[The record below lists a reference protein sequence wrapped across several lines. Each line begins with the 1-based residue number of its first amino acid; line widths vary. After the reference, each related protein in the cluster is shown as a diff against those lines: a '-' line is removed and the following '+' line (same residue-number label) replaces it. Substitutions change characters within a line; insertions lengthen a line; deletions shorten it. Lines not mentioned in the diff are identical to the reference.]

1 MSLRS
6 LLLRHG
12 YAFLF
17 CYVFSVQAGLPIPAD
32 PLLLIMGALAG
43 DGRYSL
49 WFALLASTLA
59 ALAGDFLW
67 YELGRRKGSTVL
79 SLLCK
84 LSLEPDTCV
93 RKTEVGFSRRGLWT
107 LVFAKFIPGMSLV
120 SMPVAGAIRI
130 PRHRFLLS
138 NAAGCLLWCTAYL
151 VVGRIFHKQVDL
163 VVGMLGLYGQRA
175 GIAALVLLGG
185 YVGYR
190 YLQRWRF
197 LRELRIN
204 RITPEDA
211 FALLNANHPAIIVD
225 LRHPAEIER
234 VGIKIAGALLLRP
247 DELRARADD
256 VPKGREVILYCS
268 CPNEATSA
276 SVAMQLKQAGVTMVR
291 PLAGGFEAWIAAELP
306 VEAVV
311 GLPQAS

>member
-6 LLLRHG
+6 LLLKHG

-43 DGRYSL
+43 DGHYSV
-49 WFALLASTLA
+49 WISFLA
-59 ALAGDFLW
+59 ATLTAMSGDCLW
-67 YELGRRKGSTVL
+67 YELGRKKGSTVL

-93 RKTEVGFSRRGLWT
+93 RKTEVNFARRGIWT

-130 PRHRFLLS
+130 HRARFLL
-138 NAAGCLLWCTAYL
+138 ADFAGCALWTATYLL
-151 VVGRIFHKQVDL
+151 VGRLFHKQVDAI
-163 VVGMLGLYGQRA
+163 VGMLRLYGQRA
-175 GIAALVLLGG
+175 GLAALVLLGG
-185 YVGYR
+185 YIGFR

-197 LRELRIN
+197 MRELRVN
-204 RITPEDA
+204 RITPEEAYADM
-211 FALLNANHPAIIVD
+211 NSDRPAIIVD
-225 LRHPAEIER
+225 LRHPSEIDR
-234 VGIKIAGALLLRP
+234 VGMKISGALVLGP
-247 DELRARADD
+247 DEVRGRAAE

-276 SVAMQLKQAGVTMVR
+276 RVAMQLKQAGITKVR
-291 PLAGGFEAWIAAELP
+291 PLAGGFEAWVAAELP

-311 GLPQAS
+311 RV